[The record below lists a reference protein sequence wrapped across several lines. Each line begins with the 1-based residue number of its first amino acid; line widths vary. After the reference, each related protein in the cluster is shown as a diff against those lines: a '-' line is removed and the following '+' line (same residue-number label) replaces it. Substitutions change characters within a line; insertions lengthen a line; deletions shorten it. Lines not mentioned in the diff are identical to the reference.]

1 MASQRLD
8 EWLSEAYDLELPVA
22 RSYILQGLVS
32 LNGSP
37 VHQAGRRI
45 RPDRDDIQFRK
56 PADYRNRGTAKIR
69 TALHRLRDCGVEF
82 AEQTCLDI
90 GASHGGFTAALLE
103 QGVGHVYAIDVAY
116 GIFDFDQENFY
127 WNFARGKMLYQL
139 GVAQY
144 ERFKQ
149 AYIHENRYII
159 EQHLNLTSQE
169 KQKVYDFLLW
179 NSQPE
184 NKMYNYNYVYDN
196 CSSKVPEILDKIF
209 VTS

>member
-1 MASQRLD
+1 M
-8 EWLSEAYDLELPVA
+8 
-22 RSYILQGLVS
+22 IHLV
-32 LNGSP
+32 
-37 VHQAGRRI
+37 
-45 RPDRDDIQFRK
+45 RK
-56 PADYRNRGTAKIR
+56 LFLLFIAFSAIS
-69 TALHRLRDCGVEF
+69 
-82 AEQTCLDI
+82 I
-90 GASHGGFTAALLE
+90 GADGHSTLSNQAEIAVMTLGPYQGELYSAFGHTAIRVSDPI
-103 QGVGHVYAIDVAY
+103 QGIDYVFNY

-209 VTS
+209 PGRIAYRFFLCRGR